1 MHPQDD
7 LTPCLYQ
14 ACVHRFTPA
23 PLDAPLGDSPSPSPP
38 PLHQLHLPTHCIE
51 IRATSCYF
59 VQNTMVVHL
68 GPRGNQKMKMFQV
81 RFFYFLRRDL
91 CRACHEVSKTGF
103 GSKIGQREPENEWHA
118 LRTLN
123 ANPAVLENSKTP
135 QNPETNPRERW
146 CRNLHSGPLENKVLQ

>member
-7 LTPCLYQ
+7 LPPCLYQ

-23 PLDAPLGDSPSPSPP
+23 PLDPPLGDSPSPSPP

-68 GPRGNQKMKMFQV
+68 GPRGNQKMKMLKV
-81 RFFYFLRRDL
+81 RFFNFLRQDL
-91 CRACHEVSKTGF
+91 CRACSEVSETGF
-103 GSKIGQREPENEWHA
+103 GSKIGQRQPKNERYPLW
-118 LRTLN
+118 TPS
-123 ANPAVLENSKTP
+123 ANPAVAENSSAKAVAKA
-135 QNPETNPRERW
+135 RIVLVFF
-146 CRNLHSGPLENKVLQ
+146 CRPSLPLPPPLP

>member
-1 MHPQDD
+1 MFFLTFVGLRSGGISARYCRKIAQKARDNSVKKGGGILVACQIFIAISKKHPQDD
-7 LTPCLYQ
+7 LLPWLNQ

-23 PLDAPLGDSPSPSPP
+23 PLEPPLGDSPSPSPP

-81 RFFYFLRRDL
+81 RFSTF
-91 CRACHEVSKTGF
+91 
-103 GSKIGQREPENEWHA
+103 
-118 LRTLN
+118 
-123 ANPAVLENSKTP
+123 
-135 QNPETNPRERW
+135 
-146 CRNLHSGPLENKVLQ
+146 